1 LVEQLPHCDLLR
13 LSLSTGWFV
22 LSARQVV
29 VVFWLLFSFYL
40 RQTVPAGK
48 KLEFSIWCIF
58 SMYPWPAGPVPDAQL
73 RLDKKL
79 WNSHWLTEVC
89 PRCST
94 QAEPKRPPMAL
105 YLCCCPALYT
115 NLPLWDQSE
124 LLWNDGG
131 ALLKFPIFF
140 GQFLTDR
147 FIAETPTPTSK
158 KGDNSWRSNF
168 VGSPLGE
175 KPAN

>member
-1 LVEQLPHCDLLR
+1 MYPWPAGPVPEAQLCS
-13 LSLSTGWFV
+13 LSLRCSTQAEPNR
-22 LSARQVV
+22 LPIA
-29 VVFWLLFSFYL
+29 L
-40 RQTVPAGK
+40 
-48 KLEFSIWCIF
+48 
-58 SMYPWPAGPVPDAQL
+58 YPWPAGPVPDAQL

-89 PRCST
+89 PWCST

-105 YLCCCPALYT
+105 YLCRCPALYA